1 MSDLPRAL
9 TFYEAHAQLAVSVW
23 DLIGTALPMFADY
36 AEVRSVE
43 AWATAFEIR
52 ADLVGREQAGRDY
65 FPEEGGA

>member
-1 MSDLPRAL
+1 MSDLPRPL
-9 TFYEAHAQLAVSVW
+9 TFYEAHAQLAVAVW
-23 DLIGTALPMFADY
+23 DLIGAALPMIADH

-65 FPEEGGA
+65 FPEEGDA